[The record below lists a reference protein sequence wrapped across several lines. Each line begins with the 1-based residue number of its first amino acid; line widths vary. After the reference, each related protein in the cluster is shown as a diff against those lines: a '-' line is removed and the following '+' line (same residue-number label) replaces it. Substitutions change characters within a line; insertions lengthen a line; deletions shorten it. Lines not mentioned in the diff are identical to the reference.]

1 MLLFDGHNIY
11 TTSTPRKGR
20 DLGDVEGSQGGEWW
34 ILSKN
39 EIKEEWRVNV
49 DGEENFLIPID
60 FSFGVCL

>member
-39 EIKEEWRVNV
+39 EIKEEWRMNV
-49 DGEENFLIPID
+49 GWGRKLFI
-60 FSFGVCL
+60 SY